1 MAFLAVFPTLVGCA
15 TNSNVETLS
24 VHVNELKDNADQMEG
39 QLARTGCRVEI
50 IEALGRQ
57 AGAQLAA
64 ISARLDAVDHKL
76 QEMKGTLER
85 STFDTDRVKG
95 TLRIQFR
102 ELQNKLSQS
111 LP

>member
-1 MAFLAVFPTLVGCA
+1 VAFLAVFPTLVGCA
-15 TNSNVETLS
+15 TNSDVETMS
-24 VHVNELKDNADQMEG
+24 AHVNELKDNADQMEG
-39 QLARTGCRVEI
+39 QLARTGRRVKI
-50 IEALGRQ
+50 IEAQGRQ

-76 QEMKGTLER
+76 QEMTGTLER